1 MRLLRA
7 AAALIVV
14 GSLAAGCSSATKS
27 AISNLPSKAAS
38 AASGLPTRPPASP
51 TAPAEPTTEAPTT
64 EAPTPQPTTEPATT
78 SAPAAQPTSSAAPAS
93 SSSNNLVWLWVVL
106 AAIVLIAVIVWVARS
121 SGRRSAAAAA
131 WRSRVIDAYARGSAL
146 YDAMSVAEATGGRHA
161 ADAGARLSDIQRRAD
176 DYAQTLYALRES
188 APDEDARDRVADALA
203 ALQAVRSAI
212 EAEHGPGGA
221 GPQHA
226 EAVRARLAFF
236 EASIRAL
243 RGADER
249 MP

>member
-1 MRLLRA
+1 
-7 AAALIVV
+7 
-14 GSLAAGCSSATKS
+14 
-27 AISNLPSKAAS
+27 
-38 AASGLPTRPPASP
+38 
-51 TAPAEPTTEAPTT
+51 
-64 EAPTPQPTTEPATT
+64 
-78 SAPAAQPTSSAAPAS
+78 
-93 SSSNNLVWLWVVL
+93 
-106 AAIVLIAVIVWVARS
+106 
-121 SGRRSAAAAA
+121 
-131 WRSRVIDAYARGSAL
+131 
-146 YDAMSVAEATGGRHA
+146 MSVAEATGGRHA
-161 ADAGARLSDIQRRAD
+161 ADAGVRLSDIQRRAD

>member
-1 MRLLRA
+1 VCSLTVKRLVRT
-7 AAALIVV
+7 AAALIVA
-14 GSLAAGCSSATKS
+14 GTLAAGCSSAARST
-27 AISNLPSKAAS
+27 ISN
-38 AASGLPTRPPASP
+38 LPTRPPASP
-51 TAPAEPTTEAPTT
+51 TAPAVPTTEAPTTEAPTT
-64 EAPTPQPTTEPATT
+64 EAPTPQPTAQPATT

-93 SSSNNLVWLWVVL
+93 SNSNLIWLWVAIAALVVI
-106 AAIVLIAVIVWVARS
+106 AAIVWIARS
-121 SGRRSAAAAA
+121 AGRRSAASAA
-131 WRSRVIDAYARGSAL
+131 WRSRVIDAYAKGSAL

-176 DYAQTLYALRES
+176 DYAQTLYTLRES

-212 EAEHGPGGA
+212 EAEHRPGGA

>member
-1 MRLLRA
+1 MA
-7 AAALIVV
+7 
-14 GSLAAGCSSATKS
+14 GTLAAGCSSAARST
-27 AISNLPSKAAS
+27 ISNLPSKAAS
-38 AASGLPTRPPASP
+38 AASGLPTRNPASP
-51 TAPAEPTTEAPTT
+51 TVPVTPTENPTEPVTPSPTPEPTSQA
-64 EAPTPQPTTEPATT
+64 APTPTPQATASPAT
-78 SAPAAQPTSSAAPAS
+78 SG
-93 SSSNNLVWLWVVL
+93 SSNNLIWLWVAIAAVVL
-106 AAIVLIAVIVWVARS
+106 IAAIVWIARS

-131 WRSRVIDAYARGSAL
+131 WRSRVIDAYAKGSAL

-161 ADAGARLSDIQRRAD
+161 ADAGFRLSDIQRRAD

-212 EAEHGPGGA
+212 EAEHRPGGA
-221 GPQHA
+221 GPQQA

>member
-1 MRLLRA
+1 VQSLSGKRLVRT
-7 AAALIVV
+7 AAALAVA
-14 GSLAAGCSSATKS
+14 GTLAAGCSSAARST
-27 AISNLPSKAAS
+27 ISNLPSKAAS
-38 AASGLPTRPPASP
+38 AASGLPTRNPASP
-51 TAPAEPTTEAPTT
+51 TVPVNPTQTASPTPEPTSQA
-64 EAPTPQPTTEPATT
+64 APTPTPQATASPAT
-78 SAPAAQPTSSAAPAS
+78 SG
-93 SSSNNLVWLWVVL
+93 SSNNLIWLWVAIAAVVL
-106 AAIVLIAVIVWVARS
+106 IAAIVWIARS

-131 WRSRVIDAYARGSAL
+131 WRSRVIDAYAKGSAL

-161 ADAGARLSDIQRRAD
+161 ADAGFRLSDIQRRAD
-176 DYAQTLYALRES
+176 DYAQTLYTLRES

-212 EAEHGPGGA
+212 EAEHRPGGA
-221 GPQHA
+221 GPQQA

>member
-1 MRLLRA
+1 MA
-7 AAALIVV
+7 
-14 GSLAAGCSSATKS
+14 GTLAAGCSSAAKS
-27 AISNLPSKAAS
+27 TISNLPSKAAS

-64 EAPTPQPTTEPATT
+64 EAPTTEAPTTEAPTPQPTTEPATT
-78 SAPAAQPTSSAAPAS
+78 SAPAAQPTSSAAPTS
-93 SSSNNLVWLWVVL
+93 SSSNNLIWLWVAL
-106 AAIVLIAVIVWVARS
+106 AAIVLIAVIVWIARS
-121 SGRRSAAAAA
+121 SGRRSAASAA

>member
-1 MRLLRA
+1 LA
-7 AAALIVV
+7 VA
-14 GSLAAGCSSATKS
+14 GTLAAGCSSAARST
-27 AISNLPSKAAS
+27 ISNLPSKAAS
-38 AASGLPTRPPASP
+38 AASNLPTGNPASP
-51 TAPAEPTTEAPTT
+51 TVPVTPTENPTEPVTPSPTASPTPEPTSQA
-64 EAPTPQPTTEPATT
+64 APTPTPQATASPATNE
-78 SAPAAQPTSSAAPAS
+78 
-93 SSSNNLVWLWVVL
+93 SNNNLIWLWVAIAAVVL
-106 AAIVLIAVIVWVARS
+106 VAVIVWIARS

-131 WRSRVIDAYARGSAL
+131 WRSRVIDAYAKGSAL

-176 DYAQTLYALRES
+176 DYAQTLYSLRES

-212 EAEHGPGGA
+212 EAEHRPGGA

>member
-1 MRLLRA
+1 LA
-7 AAALIVV
+7 VA
-14 GSLAAGCSSATKS
+14 GTLAAGCSSAAKS
-27 AISNLPSKAAS
+27 TISNLPSKAAS

-51 TAPAEPTTEAPTT
+51 TAPAKPTTEAPTT

-78 SAPAAQPTSSAAPAS
+78 SAPAAQPTSSAAPTS
-93 SSSNNLVWLWVVL
+93 SSSNNLIWLWVAL
-106 AAIVLIAVIVWVARS
+106 AAIVVIAVIVWIARS
-121 SGRRSAAAAA
+121 SGRRSAASAA

>member
-1 MRLLRA
+1 MA
-7 AAALIVV
+7 
-14 GSLAAGCSSATKS
+14 GTLAAGCSSATKS

-38 AASGLPTRPPASP
+38 AASALPTRNPASP
-51 TAPAEPTTEAPTT
+51 TVPVTPTQTETVSPTEPVTPSPTASPTPEPTSQA
-64 EAPTPQPTTEPATT
+64 APTPTPTPKATASPAT
-78 SAPAAQPTSSAAPAS
+78 SG
-93 SSSNNLVWLWVVL
+93 SSNNLIWLWVAL
-106 AAIVLIAVIVWVARS
+106 AAVVLIAVIVWIARS

-131 WRSRVIDAYARGSAL
+131 WRSRVIDAYAKGSAL

-212 EAEHGPGGA
+212 EAQHGPGGA
-221 GPQHA
+221 GPQQA